1 MLCLNHEAIMRKLTF
16 FESAVF
22 IEPPDEILKWHKC
35 NINLNIWR
43 LICIMFATSG
53 IVVQSITW
61 RIYCTNYFAII
72 LLFSGLNQYF

>member
-1 MLCLNHEAIMRKLTF
+1 MLPLHLKKIVDPNHVMLEPWSNYEKIDI

-22 IEPPDEILKWHKC
+22 IEPSDEILKWHKC

-53 IVVQSITW
+53 IVVQSIT
-61 RIYCTNYFAII
+61 
-72 LLFSGLNQYF
+72 